1 MPRSDTWFKP
11 GQSGNPAGRPRGTR
25 SKLSESYLKAL
36 ADDFEEHGVETIVRL
51 REEQPA
57 IYVGAIGK
65 LMPKLLELTGTD
77 GDPIETVNRIERAVV
92 DGNAKD

>member
-1 MPRSDTWFKP
+1 MERGKNGHFAP
-11 GQSGNPAGRPRGTR
+11 GNEGGPGRPRGSRT
-25 SKLSESYLKAL
+25 KLSESYLKAL

-65 LMPKLLELTGTD
+65 LMPKLLEVD
-77 GDPIETVNRIERAVV
+77 AMV
-92 DGNAKD
+92 DGKVEVGIVSFADVIAEQLDA

>member
-1 MPRSDTWFKP
+1 MERGKNGHFAP
-11 GQSGNPAGRPRGTR
+11 GNEGGPGRPRGSRT
-25 SKLSESYLKAL
+25 KLSESYLKAL

-65 LMPKLLELTGTD
+65 LMPKLLD
-77 GDPIETVNRIERAVV
+77 ISGDIEHDHIVRQVV
-92 DGNAKD
+92 KEYVDSGE